1 MILDFCT
8 AFLLPTDLGGTLEY
22 VARLKDVN
30 LILENAQMKLGAHQ
44 LDIQY
49 HTVILNESVVGIA
62 KGLHDLLASASTSF
76 DKERILDTYAFV
88 LKHSR

>member
-1 MILDFCT
+1 MSEFIVIFVNSVQFCY
-8 AFLLPTDLGGTLEY
+8 F
-22 VARLKDVN
+22 
-30 LILENAQMKLGAHQ
+30 Q